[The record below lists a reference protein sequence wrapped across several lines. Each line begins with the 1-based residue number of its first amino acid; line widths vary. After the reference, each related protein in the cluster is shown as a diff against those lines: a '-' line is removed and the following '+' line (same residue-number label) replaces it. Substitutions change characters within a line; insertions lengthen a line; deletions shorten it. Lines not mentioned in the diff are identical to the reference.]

1 MEVRQHLGKRPLEPR
16 QVIVAVVLVVDDAD
30 VRHLQFLADGDHVLG
45 LAAPAAVV
53 VDGEAAAGF
62 RQGLGERPKA
72 VGRKLYLR
80 RLFAFAGL
88 ADGHPKRW
96 F

>member
-1 MEVRQHLGKRPLEPR
+1 MEVRQHLGKRLLEPR
-16 QVIVAVVLVVDDAD
+16 QVIVTVVLVVDDAD
-30 VRHLQFLADGDHVLG
+30 IRQFQFLAHSDHVLG

-53 VDGEAAAGF
+53 VDRHSAASLSG
-62 RQGLGERPKA
+62 GLGEGPKA
-72 VGRKLYLR
+72 VGRKLHHG

-88 ADGHPKRW
+88 ADSHPKRW